1 MLRKKL
7 EPKIDF
13 LLGEKLRER
22 EFLSRV
28 VDEFN
33 AGIEN
38 SVSTAATEKTV
49 VSQKL
54 TTLEAKRQRILEAFF
69 DGAIDKQERDS
80 RIANI
85 DSELSAFRQIL
96 LDSTSAAAE
105 ARTDADFEAILEPF
119 SEWEFLE
126 RDDKRALLAA
136 LCPEI
141 RVERYVVKSLMLN
154 LVAEGRNE
162 VSHLPMVVASPLIH
176 SAETPAIHPGRAR
189 HCDRATPL
197 LAWALRRRQSVQHR

>member
-1 MLRKKL
+1 M
-7 EPKIDF
+7 
-13 LLGEKLRER
+13 
-22 EFLSRV
+22 

-33 AGIEN
+33 AGIHKF
-38 SVSTAATEKTV
+38 VSTAATEKIV

-54 TTLEAKRQRILEAFF
+54 ASLEAKRQRILEAFF
-69 DGAIDKQERDS
+69 DGTIDKHERDS

-96 LDSTSAAAE
+96 LDSTPVVPE
-105 ARTDADFEAILEPF
+105 ARTDADFGEILEPF
-119 SEWEFLE
+119 AEWEFLE

-154 LVAEGRNE
+154 LVAEDRNE
-162 VSHLPMVVASPLIH
+162 VSHN
-176 SAETPAIHPGRAR
+176 RA
-189 HCDRATPL
+189 AG
-197 LAWALRRRQSVQHR
+197 A